1 MVNGFKG
8 CPTLPILQFF
18 YNILLHFSERFEP
31 PPHPFKC
38 LVENSLRI
46 YAITIGLYEFCMF
59 YEPRYANP
67 LLLNIVLLCII
78 YFYA

>member
-1 MVNGFKG
+1 MSYFTSLAV
-8 CPTLPILQFF
+8 F
-18 YNILLHFSERFEP
+18 YNISLHFSERFEP

-46 YAITIGLYEFCMF
+46 YAITIRLYEFCMF